1 MKYPFLAITYSNPI
15 YGSLPNAISYRF
27 PVFRSSPRNS
37 PDCMHVCL
45 YAQLAECVQHGLYFE
60 EDRVLRDMLWDW
72 DVFWSPMESLLA
84 GLHSPMPMTDENGPA
99 PQESPR
105 QQEGEG

>member
-72 DVFWSPMESLLA
+72 DVFWSPMESLLP
-84 GLHSPMPMTDENGPA
+84 GL
-99 PQESPR
+99 
-105 QQEGEG
+105 QQPDADDR